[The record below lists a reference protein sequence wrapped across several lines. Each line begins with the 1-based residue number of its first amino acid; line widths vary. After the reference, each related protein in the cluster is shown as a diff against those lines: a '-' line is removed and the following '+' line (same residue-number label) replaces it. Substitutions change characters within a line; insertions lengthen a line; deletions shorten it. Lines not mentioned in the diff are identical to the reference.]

1 MHVPVEVVLD
11 FVLGHAQFLGD
22 LVGRVQRL
30 PVAAGRFAIGA
41 VVVEHLQA
49 AVREHAL
56 REQRRVRPHAHLVC
70 LASGQAAQVADAHVL
85 PQRRRVGK
93 DRGLVFRHGQ
103 RAVGEPLGLLDLHEG
118 DGFAQRLE
126 DLQAHGGL
134 AGEPVELDRL
144 RKQLALRL
152 DHVGQ
157 RDVLEP
163 RLAGQHVGEFG
174 CGFCRELRQFEGGI
188 GHGEKGGCVSSAVRR
203 AWPQS
208 PRRSRRRPPA
218 ARRAGRGPM
227 RGRGNGDRRRCAGSR
242 ASEGAAPG
250 CRSSQD

>member
-11 FVLGHAQFLGD
+11 RIVGDPQLLGD

-49 AVREHAL
+49 AVRQHAL

-70 LASGQAAQVADAHVL
+70 LASGQAAQVTDAHVL
-85 PQRRRVGK
+85 PQRRRVGE
-93 DRGLVFRHGQ
+93 DRGLVFRHRQ
-103 RAVGEPLGLLDLHEG
+103 RAVGEPFGLLDLHKG

-174 CGFCRELRQFEGGI
+174 CGFCRELRQLEDGI
-188 GHGEKGGCVSSAVRR
+188 GHGEKGSCVSSAVRR

-218 ARRAGRGPM
+218 AQCAGRGPM
-227 RGRGNGDRRRCAGSR
+227 RGRGNGDRRRYAGSR

-250 CRSSQD
+250 CRSSQG